1 MIFTRQ
7 FATLMESKVPL
18 GDSLRTLHKQT
29 KNLILKEAIFGVS
42 SDIDAGLSLSQ
53 AMERQGKIFSEFYI
67 NMIRSSEITGRLEE
81 AMTFLA
87 DYIDKESMWRSRIRN
102 ALIYPIIVIVLFLG
116 VAIVM
121 LTTVFPQI
129 APIFEETGTALPF
142 LTKIFL
148 TSGGFILEWWWAIIL
163 ILILLIFL
171 LVDYFQS
178 DEGKIVANEL
188 AIKIPIFGNLFKKIY
203 VARFVESASI
213 LIKGGIPITQAIEVS
228 GHAIGNIVYRDI
240 LHEVAEG
247 VRGGELLST
256 LLSRNEYYFPALVG
270 QMIAIG
276 ESTGRLD
283 ETLSRISSFYTREVD
298 DVLSNLTELI
308 QPILIAVIGV
318 FVGLLFASVLIPIY
332 NLAQTF

>member
-1 MIFTRQ
+1 
-7 FATLMESKVPL
+7 
-18 GDSLRTLHKQT
+18 
-29 KNLILKEAIFGVS
+29 
-42 SDIDAGLSLSQ
+42 
-53 AMERQGKIFSEFYI
+53 
-67 NMIRSSEITGRLEE
+67 
-81 AMTFLA
+81 
-87 DYIDKESMWRSRIRN
+87 
-102 ALIYPIIVIVLFLG
+102 
-116 VAIVM
+116 M

-142 LTKIFL
+142 LTKVFL